1 MHRDKLIDAYRL
13 MLLSRAIDDAC
24 VELAHK
30 GVPVPNYHGARGQE
44 ALYAGV
50 GVALRPADYLLYN
63 YRAFATLLAK
73 GITLNELVG
82 DLLMNTC
89 GTSRGHGGIMHVTAP
104 ERGIVGR
111 NGVFGSK
118 FGIAL
123 GLAQEIVLH
132 RRQAAVVCMF
142 GEAEGNR
149 GGLYEAMNIAALRQ
163 LPILFLAENNG
174 YAVAASTDLV
184 YSTGDMSGQLSG
196 FPMPVLKIDGNDV
209 EAVADRSQPL
219 GGAGAIGRRTC
230 VSGVRHGPAGSPS
243 SARRPVEVSRSG
255 CAESSVE
262 ARADCAARDRL
273 LQLGVSRGR
282 AAACSRGGD
291 RACRRRCRRRDQ
303 RSAAHSRRSM
313 RILTSMQEVSC
324 NDGNDATV
332 HHRGA
337 ARRHDSPR
345 RRHHAG
351 RGA

>member
-1 MHRDKLIDAYRL
+1 MHRDKLIHAYQL
-13 MLLSRAIDDAC
+13 MLISRAVDDAC
-24 VELAHK
+24 VDLAHK

-50 GVALRPADYLLYN
+50 GVALRPEDYLLYN

-82 DLLMNTC
+82 DLLMNAC

-123 GLAQEIVLH
+123 GLAQEIALH
-132 RRQAAVVCMF
+132 RRQAVVVCMF

-174 YAVAASTDLV
+174 YAVAASTSLL

-209 EAVADRSQPL
+209 EKVATETIRLAEQARL
-219 GGAGAIGRRTC
+219 GG
-230 VSGVRHGPAGSPS
+230 GPAFLECVTVRLDPHHLHDNQSKYRDPD
-243 SARRPVEVSRSG
+243 ALKEAWKHEPI
-255 CAESSVE
+255 
-262 ARADCAARDRL
+262 ARAHDRL
-273 LQLGVSRGR
+273 LQLGIAEAELQLAITAATERVADTVSAVINGP
-282 AAACSRGGD
+282 AAALD
-291 RACRRRCRRRDQ
+291 EVY
-303 RSAAHSRRSM
+303 AH
-313 RILTSMQEVSC
+313 TYFDGQE
-324 NDGNDATV
+324 AQQ
-332 HHRGA
+332 
-337 ARRHDSPR
+337 
-345 RRHHAG
+345 
-351 RGA
+351 